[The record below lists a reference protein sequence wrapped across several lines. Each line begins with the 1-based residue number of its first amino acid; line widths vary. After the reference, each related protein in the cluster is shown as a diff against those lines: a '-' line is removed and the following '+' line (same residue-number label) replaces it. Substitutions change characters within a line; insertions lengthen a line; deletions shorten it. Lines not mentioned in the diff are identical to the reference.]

1 MTPADGAGRGA
12 QALPSFKPLPMK
24 GPLVEVERRADLV
37 ASLFTPGVM
46 SL

>member
-12 QALPSFKPLPMK
+12 QALPSVKPLPMRL
-24 GPLVEVERRADLV
+24 PLVEVGRRADLV
-37 ASLFTPGVM
+37 AGLFAPGVM